1 MSQPSRPLDDPSK
14 PFADMVERLKR
25 NPANEFAGAIV
36 VVTSDGT
43 ILSQAFI
50 NPTPDT
56 AGFWSTVKAMVEV
69 AVTDY
74 LQAKDKA
81 AGFGYR

>member
-14 PFADMVERLKR
+14 PFTEMAARIQR
-25 NPANEFAGAIV
+25 NEKSEFAGAIV
-36 VVTSDGT
+36 VVTPDGT

-56 AGFWSTVKAMVEV
+56 AGFWSTAKAMVEV

-81 AGFGYR
+81 AGFGFR